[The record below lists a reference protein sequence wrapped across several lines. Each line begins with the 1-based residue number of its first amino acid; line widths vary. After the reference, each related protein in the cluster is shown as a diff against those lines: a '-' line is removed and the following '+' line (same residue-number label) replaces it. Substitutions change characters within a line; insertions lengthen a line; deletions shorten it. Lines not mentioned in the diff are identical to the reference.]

1 MGRGDLVGMTKREL
15 LKPRVLDSV
24 TRLRKFVELDSPAP
38 LIGHELSLL
47 FRVALAAYG
56 VKVGIPL
63 LDNIRENDLQSRGV
77 CDWDDCTNAAERAP
91 LGLCEKHQK
100 ELESDEASALLERLG
115 AK

>member
-1 MGRGDLVGMTKREL
+1 MGMTKREL

-77 CDWDDCTNAAERAP
+77 CDWQDCTNTVERAP
-91 LGLCEKHQK
+91 SGLCGPHEK
-100 ELESDEASALLERLG
+100 ELLATEEKAIG
-115 AK
+115 